1 MARIFITNGT
11 GLIGAAVAQA
21 FKNKGHE
28 VTALARSDQSENKLK
43 QQGFK
48 IQRGDL
54 KNPESY
60 TEAVRK
66 ADIVVHTAST
76 NDAEFGK
83 YDLLAIETILEA
95 LRGTNNTF
103 IYTSGVWVL
112 GHTGDKVADENT
124 PLNPHQ
130 LVTWRA
136 EAEKKVIAGA
146 QQGIRTVVLRPSLV
160 YGHNRGIIGGIIEDA
175 QKTGEINYVG
185 DGENRWPT
193 VHVED
198 LADLYVLAAEKAP
211 QGGTLFNASH
221 GPSIKVKEVAQQIA
235 KSLGTPD
242 KVRPVPVEQARTRL
256 GLVADALTLD
266 QQVDATKAQRELG
279 WQPKR
284 PNVLEDVA
292 QSVKTPA
299 AAGR

>member
-1 MARIFITNGT
+1 VR
-11 GLIGAAVAQA
+11 A
-21 FKNKGHE
+21 FKEKGHE
-28 VTALARSDQSENKLK
+28 VTALARSDQSESKLN
-43 QQGFK
+43 QQGIK
-48 IQRGDL
+48 VQRGDL

-60 TEAVRK
+60 ADAVRK

-76 NDAEFGK
+76 NDAEFAK
-83 YDLLAIETILEA
+83 YDLLAIDTILEA
-95 LRGTNNTF
+95 LSGTNNTF

-112 GHTGDKVADENT
+112 GTTGDNIANENT

-136 EAEKKVIAGA
+136 DAEKKVVDGA

-160 YGHNRGIIGGIIEDA
+160 YGDNKGIIGGIIEDA
-175 QKTGEINYVG
+175 KKTGEIKVVG

-221 GPSIKVKEVAQQIA
+221 GPSVKVKEVAEQIA
-235 KSLGTPD
+235 KALGTPG
-242 KVRPVPVEQARTRL
+242 KVRPVPVELARTRL

-266 QQVDATKAQRELG
+266 QQIDATKAQRELG

-284 PNVLEDVA
+284 PSILEDVT
-292 QSVKTPA
+292 QTVKAPA